1 MDDARDRRTFRRET
15 EIRAETGVEMPAPR
29 RNDVRCEGEERSMT
43 GEKKKMN
50 VISFDRSKKIP
61 DAARIAE
68 FAATARKLLR
78 ERSAGEVV
86 AKLLKETPR
95 EEWASLAER
104 EEIRNSGALERLS
117 REIASALEKEPTD
130 ALAMSGLATT
140 IAETLPADDYP
151 PIVTAQMRAHAW
163 KDRAQALSYVGRDA
177 QALQAIDHAAP
188 PPDP

>member
-86 AKLLKETPR
+86 AKLLQETPR

-117 REIASALEKEPTD
+117 KEKATVLDKEPAD
-130 ALAMSGLATT
+130 AFALSALATT
-140 IAETLPADDYP
+140 IE
-151 PIVTAQMRAHAW
+151 IGRAH
-163 KDRAQALSYVGRDA
+163 V
-177 QALQAIDHAAP
+177 
-188 PPDP
+188 

>member
-1 MDDARDRRTFRRET
+1 
-15 EIRAETGVEMPAPR
+15 MPAPR

-104 EEIRNSGALERLS
+104 EEIRKSGALERLS
-117 REIASALEKEPTD
+117 KEMATVLDKEPAD
-130 ALAMSGLATT
+130 ALALSALATT
-140 IAETLPADDYP
+140 IAE
-151 PIVTAQMRAHAW
+151 
-163 KDRAQALSYVGRDA
+163 ALSADEYRSEERRVGKE
-177 QALQAIDHAAP
+177 
-188 PPDP
+188 